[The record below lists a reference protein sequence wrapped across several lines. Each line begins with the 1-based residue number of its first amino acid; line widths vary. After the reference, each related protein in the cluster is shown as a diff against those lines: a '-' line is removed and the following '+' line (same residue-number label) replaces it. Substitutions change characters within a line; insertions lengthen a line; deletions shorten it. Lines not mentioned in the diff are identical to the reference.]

1 MAVLPER
8 TSSLVLARDFRDKL
22 TRRTG
27 ITDFDADS
35 KIDTLIS
42 VFVDQVLASRN
53 DANSAF
59 YANQI
64 STANG
69 NQLDQI
75 GQDMGLPR
83 FAETFAY
90 TEKRD
95 QNVSFYVGSGTFGDI
110 NSGLDIVI
118 PAGTE
123 IFSNEN
129 ENDLGTSIRYKTVNE
144 TTLHAGRSVAFAE
157 VRAEHSGNN
166 SNIGG
171 GMLINHTFTDYAAG
185 NGLQVVNFYSILNGR
200 PREND
205 RNYRFRLSRRY
216 DTLVSSNNAKLHL
229 ESLRVP
235 GVLDTKIIN
244 GYFGVGT
251 VGVVIVGPE
260 NQSNNTTVRG
270 VQARLENIQGP
281 GAIFRAVPATSVM
294 IDVEMQVSTTRSL
307 TTAQRRRLEV
317 SIRRGMRNFLR
328 SQGIGGS
335 IDLKDAARE
344 LSVYSAGSVKL
355 TSLGKPEQIFE
366 TVYIRKGPSNGI
378 TTERDLLQ
386 NSFYSLDEDEYADL
400 GTLSIRYV

>member
-8 TSSLVLARDFRDKL
+8 TNSLVLARDFRDKL

-35 KIDTLIS
+35 KIDTIVS
-42 VFVDQVLASRN
+42 VFVDQVLAARN
-53 DANSAF
+53 EANKAF

-64 STANG
+64 STAVG
-69 NQLDQI
+69 DQLDQI

-90 TEKRD
+90 AEKRD
-95 QNVSFYVGSGTFGDI
+95 QNVTFYVSSGTFGDI
-110 NSGLDIVI
+110 NGGADIVV

-123 IFSNEN
+123 IFSNDN
-129 ENDLGTSIRYKTVNE
+129 ENDLGAAIRYTTSNE
-144 TTLHAGRSVAFAE
+144 TTLYAGRSVAFVE
-157 VRAEHSGNN
+157 VRAKHSGNN

-171 GMLINHTFTDYAAG
+171 GMLINHTFTSYGAG
-185 NGLQVVNFYSILNGR
+185 SGLEVVNFYSILNGR

-216 DTLVSSNNAKLHL
+216 DTLISSNNAKLHL
-229 ESLRVP
+229 QSLRVP
-235 GVLDTKIIN
+235 GVLDTRIIN

-251 VGVVIVGPE
+251 VAVVVVGPE
-260 NQSNNTTVRG
+260 NQSNSTTLRG
-270 VQARLENIQGP
+270 VQARLSEIQGP
-281 GAIFRAVPATSVM
+281 GALFRAVPATSVM
-294 IDVEMQVSTTRSL
+294 MDVEMEVSTNRPLSTV
-307 TTAQRRRLEV
+307 QRRQFEAN
-317 SIRRGMRNFLR
+317 IRRGMRNFLR
-328 SQGIGGS
+328 TQGIGGS
-335 IDLKDAARE
+335 IDFKAAARE
-344 LSVYSAGSVKL
+344 LSVYSRGTVKL

-366 TVYIRKGPSNGI
+366 TIYVRKGPSNGV

-386 NSFYSLDEDEYADL
+386 KSFYSLDEDEYADL